1 MFESFLFFMNVLTSI
16 VYTISKIQQYKHQR
30 RLEVVQNEITT
41 HFMHSSISRSQPST
55 STERSDESKVLPF
68 NILKGR
74 RRNAIGPIVDVEDPA
89 SNQPAFQM
97 GSCCFKSVTI
107 NYLIS
112 IIFIVLYCIWMF
124 GALNYVGLIHVI
136 DIYKYVCDCE
146 LCIREEFFHFFFF
159 LNLFFVAF
167 PSESSTLQSCSPMG
181 ASSLGQLLWEM
192 RKCKFTS
199 KSNGMNLAF
208 CFNGMRL
215 DGGQSLSKEKERPQ
229 FLWQGVHHLRFWLKN
244 LPELIVID
252 FTEN

>member
-1 MFESFLFFMNVLTSI
+1 MRLRTLHT
-16 VYTISKIQQYKHQR
+16 R
-30 RLEVVQNEITT
+30 R
-41 HFMHSSISRSQPST
+41 
-55 STERSDESKVLPF
+55 
-68 NILKGR
+68 
-74 RRNAIGPIVDVEDPA
+74 
-89 SNQPAFQM
+89 
-97 GSCCFKSVTI
+97 
-107 NYLIS
+107 
-112 IIFIVLYCIWMF
+112 IFS
-124 GALNYVGLIHVI
+124 
-136 DIYKYVCDCE
+136 
-146 LCIREEFFHFFFF
+146 FFFF

-167 PSESSTLQSCSPMG
+167 PSESSTLQSCSPMD

-252 FTEN
+252 FMEINLSMHVPNEC